1 MASTYSLPFLEEA
14 YAAGIRSFENEDFS
28 YKDLRGLSV
37 VDVTFVNCNFENSVL
52 DHAVLNGCKF
62 IYCNLKFTRFE
73 EADLSD
79 CLVEECDFEDTSF
92 VCANLI
98 GTKLEGV
105 NKYKANFQGALFEE
119 KDMLTSLFAFPI
131 AFQSW
136 DNGGKQISS
145 IHYSNR
151 YNDGVSEFDSFVAK
165 HETSNTFATLHI
177 CNNMEEWNKVYEE
190 LFGGENVAVDEDV
203 VNVIYGNIEGA
214 TLNGW
219 SSEPS
224 DIYDTPISVTYSH
237 YEECNDSGSPD
248 HKGWNVYNSAYGE
261 VYICV

>member
-1 MASTYSLPFLEEA
+1 MAKLSLPFLEAA
-14 YAAGIRSFENEDFS
+14 YAAGVRSFENEDFS

-52 DHAVLNGCKF
+52 DYAVLNGCKF
-62 IYCNLKFTRFE
+62 IYCNLEFAHFE

-79 CLVEECDFEDTSF
+79 CLIEECEFEDTSF
-92 VCANLI
+92 VCASLI

-105 NKYKANFQGALFEE
+105 DKSKANFRGALFEE
-119 KDMLTSLFAFPI
+119 KEERIEISPDSFPI

-136 DNGGKQISS
+136 DNGGIQTSS
-145 IHYSNR
+145 VYYSNR
-151 YNDGVSEFDSFVAK
+151 FHDGVSEFNSFVEK

-177 CNNMEEWNKVYEE
+177 CNNMEEWDAAYEE
-190 LFGGENVAVDEDV
+190 LFGGEDVAVEEDV

-237 YEECNDSGSPD
+237 YEECDD
-248 HKGWNVYNSAYGE
+248 HKGWNVYNSAYGK